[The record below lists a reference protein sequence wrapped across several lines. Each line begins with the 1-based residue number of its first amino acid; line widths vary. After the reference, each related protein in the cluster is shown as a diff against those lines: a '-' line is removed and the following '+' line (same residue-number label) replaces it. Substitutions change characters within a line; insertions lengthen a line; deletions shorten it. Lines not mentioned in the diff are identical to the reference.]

1 MNPGNWRLSLLANY
15 TGVRSKSAS
24 GFGPPNNTLR
34 SSAYKSMFLIQNT
47 RIANAYELAAG
58 SDPSDVS
65 FDQGKMRKLLV

>member
-15 TGVRSKSAS
+15 TGVRSK
-24 GFGPPNNTLR
+24 LR
-34 SSAYKSMFLIQNT
+34 SSAYESMFLIQNT

-65 FDQGKMRKLLV
+65 FDQRKMRKLLV

>member
-15 TGVRSKSAS
+15 TSVRSKS
-24 GFGPPNNTLR
+24 PNNTLH
-34 SSAYKSMFLIQNT
+34 SSAYESMFLIQNT

>member
-1 MNPGNWRLSLLANY
+1 MSGPNPLAD
-15 TGVRSKSAS
+15 A
-24 GFGPPNNTLR
+24 LR
-34 SSAYKSMFLIQNT
+34 SSAYESMFLIQNT

>member
-15 TGVRSKSAS
+15 TGVSAKSAS
-24 GFGPPNNTLR
+24 GFGPPNNTLH
-34 SSAYKSMFLIQNT
+34 SSAYESMFLIQNT